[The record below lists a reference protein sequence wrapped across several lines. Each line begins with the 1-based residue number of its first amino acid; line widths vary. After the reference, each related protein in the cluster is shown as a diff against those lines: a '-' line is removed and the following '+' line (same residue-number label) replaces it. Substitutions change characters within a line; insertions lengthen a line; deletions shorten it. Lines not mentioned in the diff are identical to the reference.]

1 MMTNDDANAGDDSSD
16 YPATT
21 VQFDVG
27 GTLFKTSQ
35 SVFRRVKQQ
44 HDECTM
50 LERLVSETWLLDP
63 TIPIFIDRSPVL
75 FGYVLDYLR
84 YGSITLPITV
94 SKEMFVRDLDYYGI
108 FPIDGSTIRTS
119 PELWAEEVEKRHDD
133 IENINK
139 TIAQLVEQRHY
150 LELCNHIDLFANH
163 CSNEYINGSCIVDIY
178 IPQNAAMTT
187 NNNNYYNESN
197 NEGKFWNS
205 AMAVYMCKNTKED
218 EEEDEDNNKA
228 MMLFQKSLSKFGL
241 RLKDIN
247 IHGARCTLLVERL
260 SSSNKW
266 VV

>member
-1 MMTNDDANAGDDSSD
+1 MTNDDANDGDDSSD
-16 YPATT
+16 YTATT

-27 GTLFKTSQ
+27 GTLFKTSR
-35 SVFRRVKQQ
+35 SIFRRGSQQ
-44 HDECTM
+44 HGECTM
-50 LERLVSETWLLDP
+50 LERLVSETWLHNP

-119 PELWAEEVEKRHDD
+119 PELWADEVDKRHED

-139 TIAQLVEQRHY
+139 AIAHLVQQRRY

-178 IPQNAAMTT
+178 IPTAMTT
-187 NNNNYYNESN
+187 NNNYYNESN
-197 NEGKFWNS
+197 NEGTFWDS
-205 AMAVYMCKNTKED
+205 AMAVYMCKNTKE
-218 EEEDEDNNKA
+218 EEEDEDNKA

-247 IHGARCTLLVERL
+247 VHGARCTLLVERL
-260 SSSNKW
+260 SSCKKW
-266 VV
+266 AV